1 MHRSCSTAPN
11 AKPAKHREWMGFE
24 RANGKTQRDLEG
36 EFRPLDGRR
45 MSIPSLN
52 VADPTG
58 LQDKISHALLHSRR
72 SCSVS
77 YNAQL
82 SNTVVHLLV
91 TSFHA
96 LGVSTSL
103 ISKSFAPFFRPGHG
117 RHPVPRAATVLL
129 AALLAV
135 HPAFQTPQRAQASA
149 IPCVSGWQRHVRH
162 QSRNAPTRIA
172 ARKVVTKKVG
182 CSAMPAHRQPSILGV
197 LLLTVI
203 SISSVTQRV
212 HRHLHNS
219 KAMYER
225 KGSWEMW

>member
-1 MHRSCSTAPN
+1 MGDASVMHR
-11 AKPAKHREWMGFE
+11 AKCQASQTLWVDGVRTCEWQNS
-24 RANGKTQRDLEG
+24 AEG

-45 MSIPSLN
+45 MSIPFLN
-52 VADPTG
+52 VADRMG
-58 LQDKISHALLHSRR
+58 LQDKISHALLHSTP

-103 ISKSFAPFFRPGHG
+103 ISKCFAPFFSPGHG

-149 IPCVSGWQRHVRH
+149 IPCVPGWQRHVRH
-162 QSRNAPTRIA
+162 RSRNTPTRIA
-172 ARKVVTKKVG
+172 ARKVVTKKLAAVP
-182 CSAMPAHRQPSILGV
+182 CRR
-197 LLLTVI
+197 TV
-203 SISSVTQRV
+203 SR
-212 HRHLHNS
+212 
-219 KAMYER
+219 A
-225 KGSWEMW
+225 SWVCFF